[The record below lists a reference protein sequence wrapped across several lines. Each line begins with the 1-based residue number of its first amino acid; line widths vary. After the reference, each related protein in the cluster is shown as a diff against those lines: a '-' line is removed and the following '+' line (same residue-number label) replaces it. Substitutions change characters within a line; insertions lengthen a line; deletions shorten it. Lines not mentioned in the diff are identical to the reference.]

1 MTIEH
6 WLLPDGV
13 EDILPETASKIE
25 QGRRIL
31 LDLFRSW
38 GYEYIIPPKLE
49 YLESLLTGTGRDL
62 DLKTFKVIDQLSGRM
77 MGLPADLTPQA
88 ARIDAHS
95 LGQDAVTRLCYA
107 DFVLQSRPAHMLASR
122 SPLKV
127 GAELFG
133 EPSLAGDV
141 EIISLMIESLNQ
153 LGMTS
158 VQLELGDVRFFRAL
172 MAETALP
179 ESVQTQF
186 FDLVQKKAHDE
197 LAEMTQLHAL
207 PDALAELICALPMMA
222 GDSQILE
229 EGKDRFKNWPGL
241 VAAIDD
247 LAYLSE
253 LISARNQNVQVS
265 FDLSELRGLH
275 YHTGMVFSVFLRES
289 GQSVARGGRYD
300 NIGAVFGRARPATGF
315 DIELLMISETIPTV
329 PDARRVHVVAHADG
343 NLQEQWRMIEERRA
357 SGDVVLEG
365 EAIKASGDLELV
377 WLAGQWQLREITS
390 E

>member
-1 MTIEH
+1 
-6 WLLPDGV
+6 
-13 EDILPETASKIE
+13 
-25 QGRRIL
+25 
-31 LDLFRSW
+31 
-38 GYEYIIPPKLE
+38 
-49 YLESLLTGTGRDL
+49 
-62 DLKTFKVIDQLSGRM
+62 M

-179 ESVQTQF
+179 EPVQAQF

-197 LAEMTQLHAL
+197 LAEMTQRHAL
-207 PDALAELICALPMMA
+207 PETLAELICELPMMA
-222 GDSQILE
+222 GDSRILDQV
-229 EGKDRFKNWPGL
+229 KDKFKDWPGL
-241 VAAIDD
+241 VVAIDD
-247 LAYLSE
+247 LAYLSA

-275 YHTGMVFSVFLRES
+275 YHTGMVFSVFLRQS

-329 PDARRVHVVAHADG
+329 PVARRVHVVAHADG
-343 NLQEQWRMIEERRA
+343 NLQKQWQMCEQLRA

-365 EAIKASGDLELV
+365 EAIKSIGDLDLV
-377 WLAGQWQLREITS
+377 WLADEWQLREITS

>member
-6 WLLPDGV
+6 WLLPEGV

-31 LDLFRSW
+31 LDLFKSW

-95 LGQDAVTRLCYA
+95 LPRDAATRLCYA

-141 EIISLMIESLNQ
+141 EIISLMIESLSQ
-153 LGMTS
+153 LGMKS

-179 ESVQTQF
+179 ESVQAQF
-186 FDLVQKKAHDE
+186 FALVQKKAHDE
-197 LAEMTQLHAL
+197 LAEMTRAYAL
-207 PDALAELICALPMMA
+207 PGALAELICELPMMA
-222 GDSQILE
+222 GDARILE
-229 EGKDRFKNWPGL
+229 QARDKFKGWPAL
-241 VAAIDD
+241 MTAIDD

-253 LISARNQNVQVS
+253 RINTRNQNVQVS

-289 GQSVARGGRYD
+289 GQTVARGGRYD
-300 NIGAVFGRARPATGF
+300 NIGAVFGRARSATGF
-315 DIELLMISETIPTV
+315 DIELLMISDTIPTV
-329 PDARRVHVVAHADG
+329 PVARMVHVVAHPDG
-343 NLQEQWRMIEERRA
+343 NLQEQWQMSETLRA
-357 SGDVVLEG
+357 SGDIVLEG
-365 EAIKASGDLELV
+365 AGIRSLGDRELV

-390 E
+390 

>member
-1 MTIEH
+1 M
-6 WLLPDGV
+6 
-13 EDILPETASKIE
+13 
-25 QGRRIL
+25 
-31 LDLFRSW
+31 DLFRSW

-141 EIISLMIESLNQ
+141 EIISLMIEALNQ
-153 LGMTS
+153 LGMQS

-179 ESVQTQF
+179 EPVQTQF

-197 LAEMTQLHAL
+197 LAEMTQRHAL
-207 PDALAELICALPMMA
+207 PDALAELICELQMMA
-222 GDSQILE
+222 GDNRILDQV
-229 EGKDRFKNWPGL
+229 KDKFKDWPGL

-343 NLQEQWRMIEERRA
+343 NLQEQWRMIEQLRA
-357 SGDVVLEG
+357 SGDIVLEG
-365 EAIKASGDLELV
+365 EAIKSAGDWDLV
-377 WLAGQWQLREITS
+377 WLTDEWQLREITS

>member
-77 MGLPADLTPQA
+77 MGLPADFTPQA

-107 DFVLQSRPAHMLASR
+107 DFVLQSSPAHMLASR

-141 EIISLMIESLNQ
+141 EIISLMIEALNQ
-153 LGMTS
+153 LGMQS

-179 ESVQTQF
+179 DSVQTQF

-197 LAEMTQLHAL
+197 LAEMTQRHAL
-207 PDALAELICALPMMA
+207 PDALAELICELPMMA
-222 GDSQILE
+222 GDNRILDQVKYKF
-229 EGKDRFKNWPGL
+229 KDWPGL

-343 NLQEQWRMIEERRA
+343 NLQEQWRMTEQLRA
-357 SGDVVLEG
+357 SGDIVLEG
-365 EAIKASGDLELV
+365 EAIKSAGDWDLV
-377 WLAGQWQLREITS
+377 WLTDEWQLREITS

>member
-1 MTIEH
+1 MN
-6 WLLPDGV
+6 
-13 EDILPETASKIE
+13 
-25 QGRRIL
+25 
-31 LDLFRSW
+31 
-38 GYEYIIPPKLE
+38 
-49 YLESLLTGTGRDL
+49 
-62 DLKTFKVIDQLSGRM
+62 
-77 MGLPADLTPQA
+77 QA
-88 ARIDAHS
+88 
-95 LGQDAVTRLCYA
+95 
-107 DFVLQSRPAHMLASR
+107 LQ
-122 SPLKV
+122 
-127 GAELFG
+127 
-133 EPSLAGDV
+133 GDV
-141 EIISLMIESLNQ
+141 EIISLMIEALNQ
-153 LGMTS
+153 LGMQS

-179 ESVQTQF
+179 DSVQTQF

-197 LAEMTQLHAL
+197 LAEMTQRHAL
-207 PDALAELICALPMMA
+207 PDALAELICELPMMA
-222 GDSQILE
+222 GDNLILDQV
-229 EGKDRFKNWPGL
+229 KDKFKDWPGL

-315 DIELLMISETIPTV
+315 DIELLMISETITTV

-343 NLQEQWRMIEERRA
+343 NLQEQWRMIEQLRA
-357 SGDVVLEG
+357 SGDIVLEG
-365 EAIKASGDLELV
+365 EAIKSPGDWDLV
-377 WLAGQWQLREITS
+377 WLTDEWQLREITS

>member
-6 WLLPDGV
+6 WLLPEGV

-31 LDLFRSW
+31 LDLFKSW

-77 MGLPADLTPQA
+77 MGLPADLTPPA

-95 LGQDAVTRLCYA
+95 LPRDAATRLCYA

-141 EIISLMIESLNQ
+141 EIISLMIESLSQ
-153 LGMTS
+153 LGMKS

-179 ESVQTQF
+179 ESVQAQF
-186 FDLVQKKAHDE
+186 FALVQKKAHDE
-197 LAEMTQLHAL
+197 LAEMTRAHAL
-207 PDALAELICALPMMA
+207 PGALAELICELPMMA
-222 GDSQILE
+222 GDARILE
-229 EGKDRFKNWPGL
+229 QARDKFKGWPAL
-241 VAAIDD
+241 MTAIDD

-253 LISARNQNVQVS
+253 RINTRNQNVQVS

-289 GQSVARGGRYD
+289 GQTVARGGRYD
-300 NIGAVFGRARPATGF
+300 NIGAVFGRARSATGF
-315 DIELLMISETIPTV
+315 DIELLMISDTIPTV
-329 PDARRVHVVAHADG
+329 PVARMVHVVAHPDG
-343 NLQEQWRMIEERRA
+343 NLQEQWQMSETLRA
-357 SGDVVLEG
+357 SGDIVLEG
-365 EAIKASGDLELV
+365 AGIRSLGDRELV

-390 E
+390 